1 MSNLLQ
7 DSMSEATR
15 LTNEGRLA
23 EATAAIQR
31 ALGGISI
38 PVASEDT
45 DGPEGPVE
53 TTGRVLEGATRP
65 SGSADF
71 DQIGDAL
78 RETLRP
84 SRRYRGVP
92 RLPDGLPSLPNGLSN
107 GLPGLLNS
115 LPISLPDVLPG
126 LPDGLPDLP
135 SGLPGLPNG
144 LPEPTKGVP
153 GPVVVPAGGQ
163 FVERSYTGPAG
174 GRSYKLYVPSGY
186 TGQEAVP
193 LVVMLHG
200 CTQNPNDFAAGT
212 IMNELAEEHT
222 FLVAYPAQA
231 QNANVQKCWNWF
243 KASDQQ
249 RGQGE
254 PAMIAGITR
263 QVIEEYEVADG
274 RVYVAGMSAGG
285 AMAAIMGATY
295 PDLYAA
301 VGVHSGLAPGAAQDL
316 ASAFS
321 AMQGGG
327 VSKTPRDGSTG
338 STGRSSG
345 SSEMSVPVIV
355 FHGDRDTTVHPRN
368 AEQLLAHYRRVDSTP
383 GSRNTAGELVPP
395 VAVRKGQ
402 VPDGHAYTRATQ
414 RDAEGR
420 PIMEQW
426 IIHGLGHAWSGG
438 SSAGSYT
445 DAKGPDASAEMVRFF
460 GQQHPTARS
469 TTD

>member
-31 ALGGISI
+31 ALGGIST

-53 TTGRVLEGATRP
+53 TTGRVLEGGAEP
-65 SGSADF
+65 SESADF
-71 DQIGDAL
+71 GQSGDAL
-78 RETLRP
+78 REALRP
-84 SRRYRGVP
+84 SRRYRGVS
-92 RLPDGLPSLPNGLSN
+92 RLPDSLPNGLPN
-107 GLPGLLNS
+107 GLPGLL
-115 LPISLPDVLPG
+115 DG
-126 LPDGLPDLP
+126 LPDGLPDVP

-144 LPEPTKGVP
+144 LPGPTTKGMP
-153 GPVVVPAGGQ
+153 GPVVMPAGGQ

-174 GRSYKLYVPSGY
+174 GRFYKLYIPSGY
-186 TGQEAVP
+186 TEQEVVP

-200 CTQNPNDFAAGT
+200 CTQNPDDFAAGT
-212 IMNELAEEHT
+212 SMNELAEEHT

-231 QNANVQKCWNWF
+231 QNANMQRCWNWF

-254 PAMIAGITR
+254 PAIIAGITR
-263 QVIEEYEVADG
+263 QVVEEYAVADE

-285 AMAAIMGATY
+285 AMAAIMGAAY

-327 VSKTPRDGSTG
+327 VSNTPQDG

-345 SSEMSVPVIV
+345 SSERSVPVIV

-383 GSRNTAGELVPP
+383 GGRNAAGEPVPP

-414 RDAEGR
+414 RDAKGR

-460 GQQHPTARS
+460 DQQHQTARS

>member
-53 TTGRVLEGATRP
+53 TTGRVLEGATQP
-65 SGSADF
+65 SESADF
-71 DQIGDAL
+71 DQSGEAVG
-78 RETLRP
+78 EALRP
-84 SRRYRGVP
+84 SRRYRGVQ

-107 GLPGLLNS
+107 GLPGLLDG
-115 LPISLPDVLPG
+115 LPISLPDALPG

-144 LPEPTKGVP
+144 LPGPTKGVP

-163 FVERSYTGPAG
+163 FVERSYTDPAG

-200 CTQNPNDFAAGT
+200 CTQNPDDFAAGT
-212 IMNELAEEHT
+212 SMNELAEEHT

-231 QNANVQKCWNWF
+231 QNANMQKCWNWF

-383 GSRNTAGELVPP
+383 GSRNTVGELVPP

-420 PIMEQW
+420 PIVEQW

-460 GQQHPTARS
+460 DQQHTKARS
-469 TTD
+469 TTN

>member
-7 DSMSEATR
+7 DSMSEAPR
-15 LTNEGRLA
+15 LRNEGGLA

-65 SGSADF
+65 SESADF
-71 DQIGDAL
+71 DQSGDAL
-78 RETLRP
+78 REALRP

-107 GLPGLLNS
+107 GLPGLLDG
-115 LPISLPDVLPG
+115 LPSSPPAVLPG
-126 LPDGLPDLP
+126 LPDGLPNLP
-135 SGLPGLPNG
+135 DGLPGLPKG
-144 LPEPTKGVP
+144 LPGLTKGVP
-153 GPVVVPAGGQ
+153 GPAVVPAGGR

-174 GRSYKLYVPSGY
+174 GRTYKLYVPSGY
-186 TGQEAVP
+186 TGQEAIP

-200 CTQNPNDFAAGT
+200 CTQNPDDFAAGT
-212 IMNELAEEHT
+212 SMNELAETHT

-231 QNANVQKCWNWF
+231 QNANMQKCWNWF

-327 VSKTPRDGSTG
+327 VSKTPRDESTR
-338 STGRSSG
+338 GRV
-345 SSEMSVPVIV
+345 SVPMIV

-368 AEQLLAHYRRVDSTP
+368 AEQLLAHYRTVDSTP
-383 GSRNTAGELVPP
+383 GGRNATGEPVPP
-395 VAVRKGQ
+395 VAMRKGQ
-402 VPDGHAYTRATQ
+402 VSGGYPYTRATQ
-414 RDAEGR
+414 RDADGR
-420 PIMEQW
+420 PILEQW
-426 IIHGLGHAWSGG
+426 TVHGLGHAWSGG

-445 DAKGPDASAEMVRFF
+445 DAKGPDASAEMMRFF
-460 GQQHPTARS
+460 DQQHPTGQPS
-469 TTD
+469 TN

>member
-1 MSNLLQ
+1 MSKTLQ
-7 DSMSEATR
+7 DMMSEATR

-23 EATAAIQR
+23 EATAVIQR
-31 ALGGISI
+31 TLGGISA
-38 PVASEDT
+38 PLASKDPSGT
-45 DGPEGPVE
+45 EGPVE
-53 TTGRVLEGATRP
+53 TSSWALEEATRAP
-65 SGSADF
+65 ESAYFGRSEDTL
-71 DQIGDAL
+71 QGA
-78 RETLRP
+78 LRP
-84 SRRYRGVP
+84 SCHYRGVP
-92 RLPDGLPSLPNGLSN
+92 HLLDGRSSLTNSPLNSLPGLLDGLPS
-107 GLPGLLNS
+107 
-115 LPISLPDVLPG
+115 SLPDI
-126 LPDGLPDLP
+126 
-135 SGLPGLPNG
+135 LPGLPNG
-144 LPEPTKGVP
+144 LPSLPDDLPGPTKGVP
-153 GPVVVPAGGQ
+153 EPVVVPAGGR
-163 FVERSYTGPAG
+163 FVELSYAGPAG
-174 GRSYKLYVPSGY
+174 ARSYKLYVPSGY
-186 TGQEAVP
+186 TGQEEVP

-200 CTQNPNDFAAGT
+200 CTQNPDDFAAGT
-212 IMNELAEEHT
+212 SMNELAETHT

-231 QNANVQKCWNWF
+231 QNANMQKCWNWF

-254 PAMIAGITR
+254 PAIIAGITR
-263 QVIEEYEVADG
+263 QVVEEYGGAGG

-295 PDLYAA
+295 PDLYTA

-327 VSKTPRDGSTG
+327 VSKTPRDE
-338 STGRSSG
+338 STGRSSS

-438 SSAGSYT
+438 GSAGSYT
-445 DAKGPDASAEMVRFF
+445 DAKGPNASAEMVRFF